1 MQICRRTR
9 CFPRAAAPFDFKTVA
24 LPRAPVLIFHDAA
37 CVHMKGADIT
47 PDALALQVP
56 APGFAPATARF
67 RNPATEFGRLAESK
81 AS

>member
-1 MQICRRTR
+1 
-9 CFPRAAAPFDFKTVA
+9 
-24 LPRAPVLIFHDAA
+24 
-37 CVHMKGADIT
+37 MKGADIT